1 MLLHVFFSIT
11 DFFLDLFI
19 INHNL
24 PNSVQC
30 FIKFGLCATL
40 PKTYLP
46 EFYHAAKGTN
56 FHFCI
61 HVCHSRTLL
70 ATIFFILTSENS
82 NIMSVWGR
90 MTHHCLWHGEQYTVC
105 EECQHLV
112 VIQVNSKGDWYQ
124 SESWYGGWW
133 GSEIGII
140 ERKYCREGLFCV
152 GSLAL

>member
-1 MLLHVFFSIT
+1 MTKTNTRQMFAFHQSSAFSPAMQLVLPEYILKKNKLHQQNAGHLKLKLLYASFQGQYVTSGVLQYHRL
-11 DFFLDLFI
+11 FLDLFI

-82 NIMSVWGR
+82 NIMSV
-90 MTHHCLWHGEQYTVC
+90 
-105 EECQHLV
+105 
-112 VIQVNSKGDWYQ
+112 
-124 SESWYGGWW
+124 
-133 GSEIGII
+133 
-140 ERKYCREGLFCV
+140 
-152 GSLAL
+152 